1 MGKTIKW
8 KIISTVIVLVTVG
21 LVLLN
26 IVSTYLVNQK
36 TDASLIDQSQVL
48 VTQMSS
54 SIENYLGNYEKG
66 LIQFSKSN
74 EVLNYKGKSSE
85 RKLDGKF
92 NDFLSIYNSTT
103 SVYYAQTNRHLD
115 ITPKVDLGS
124 DFDPTNRDWYKNA
137 YNNPNQVFWTEPYID
152 QASKEYTISAAKA
165 VVKNGEIIGV
175 IGTDILLTNL
185 SKEISKTELGF
196 KGYPIIIGNN
206 GTAIVHPTKSGQ
218 DLSKYSYVKK
228 IFENSKQK
236 GVVYKDE
243 NGKSY
248 ITIYNTLP
256 NLKWKIGAVYDKA
269 QIQQTA
275 SAIRNI
281 FLVVSIVLLA
291 ILFVVLVLVIA
302 KITTPIAVLRKL
314 MDQVA
319 NGDLTVHSR
328 YSGKDE
334 VGQLSLDFN
343 KMIDNMN
350 SIIRVVKDSSMEVNV
365 NSIKLNALA
374 EETNASSEEVTAAI
388 GEIAEGAS
396 NSAGRAE
403 TAGEH
408 TQSLSIQIN
417 DIHDKSVGMKEIAR
431 EAQLANKGGQEQ
443 INKLQYTFAEW
454 ENNMS
459 EMATVVLTLETKI
472 KSINSVMKTIMEISN
487 QTNLLALNASI
498 EAARAGEHGK
508 GFAVVAEEVRKLAEQ
523 SAEATEEV
531 REIIQTLHQESKQ
544 VTEQMLA
551 TKEAFQSQNEV
562 VNITS
567 NTFSDISNYVHR
579 LEKSISEITNNVVKV
594 TSFKDEVVDLIQQ
607 MAATSEETAAACEEV
622 SASST
627 EQLNAI
633 ESVSTSVESLTK
645 LSEKLSGAI
654 EKFKID

>member
-8 KIISTVIVLVTVG
+8 KIISTVILLVTIG
-21 LVLLN
+21 LVFLN
-26 IVSTYLVNQK
+26 VVSTYTVNQK

-48 VTQMSS
+48 VTEMSS

-66 LIQFSKSN
+66 LIQFSKSS

-85 RKLDGKF
+85 KILDGKF
-92 NDFLSIYNSTT
+92 SDFLSIYNSTT

-115 ITPKVDLGS
+115 ILPKVDLGP
-124 DFDPTNRDWYKNA
+124 DFDPTSRDWYKNA
-137 YNNPNQVFWTEPYID
+137 YNNPDQVYWTAPYID
-152 QASKEYTISAAKA
+152 QATKEYTISAAKA
-165 VVKNGEIIGV
+165 VVKNGTVIGV
-175 IGTDILLTNL
+175 VGTDILLSNL

-196 KGYPIIIGNN
+196 KGYPVIIGNN

-228 IFENSKQK
+228 MFDSSKEK
-236 GVVYKDE
+236 GVVYDDE
-243 NGKSY
+243 KGKSY

-256 NLKWKIGAVYDKA
+256 NLKWKIGAVYDEG
-269 QIQQTA
+269 QIHKTA
-275 SAIRNI
+275 TDIRNI
-281 FLVVSIVLLA
+281 FVIVSIILLA
-291 ILFVVLVLVIA
+291 ILFAVLVVVIA
-302 KITTPIAVLRKL
+302 KITKPIGVLRKL

-319 NGDLTVHSR
+319 NGDLTVRSR
-328 YSGKDE
+328 YKGEDE
-334 VGQLSLDFN
+334 VGQLSQDFN
-343 KMIDNMN
+343 KMTENMS
-350 SIIRVVKDSSMEVNV
+350 SIIRVVKDSSFEVND
-365 NSIKLNALA
+365 NSIRLNALA

-408 TQSLSIQIN
+408 ANSLSIQIN
-417 DIHDKSVGMKEIAR
+417 DIHEKSIGMKDIAE
-431 EAQLANKGGQEQ
+431 EAQQVNKGGQKQ
-443 INKLQYTFAEW
+443 INKLQSTFAEW
-454 ENNMS
+454 ENSMS
-459 EMATVVLTLETKI
+459 EMANVILALEVKI
-472 KSINSVMKTIMEISN
+472 NSINSVMQTIMDISN

-523 SAEATEEV
+523 SATATEEV
-531 REIIQTLHQESKQ
+531 RETVNALQLESKQ

-551 TKEAFQSQNEV
+551 TKKTFQSQNEV

-567 NTFSDISNYVHR
+567 ETFGNISNLVLR
-579 LEKSISEITNNVVKV
+579 LEKSISAVSKDVLEVTN
-594 TSFKDEVVDLIQQ
+594 FKDEVVDIIQL

-627 EQLNAI
+627 EQLNTI
-633 ESVSTSVESLTK
+633 ESVSASAENLTQ
-645 LSEKLSGAI
+645 LSENLSKAVK
-654 EKFKID
+654 KFNID

>member
-8 KIISTVIVLVTVG
+8 KIISTVIALVSVG

-26 IVSTYLVNQK
+26 VISTYTVNQK

-48 VTQMSS
+48 VNGMSS

-74 EVLNYKGKSSE
+74 EVLNYKGKSSI
-85 RKLDGKF
+85 KNIDAKF

-115 ITPKVDLGS
+115 ILPKVDLGS
-124 DFDPTNRDWYKNA
+124 DFDPTTRDWYKNA
-137 YNNPNQVFWTEPYID
+137 YNNPNKVYWTEPYID
-152 QASKEYTISAAKA
+152 QATKEYTISAAKA

-175 IGTDILLTNL
+175 VGTDILLSNL

-228 IFENSKQK
+228 IFDSSKQK
-236 GVVYKDE
+236 GVVYDDE

-256 NLKWKIGAVYDKA
+256 NLKWKIGAVYDQT
-269 QIQQTA
+269 QIHQTA
-275 SAIRNI
+275 SDIRNMFVI
-281 FLVVSIVLLA
+281 VSIILLA
-291 ILFVVLVLVIA
+291 ILFGVLVLVIA
-302 KITTPIAVLRKL
+302 KITKPIAVLRRL

-319 NGDLTVHSR
+319 NGDLSVHAR

-334 VGQLSLDFN
+334 VGQLSQDFN

-350 SIIRVVKDSSMEVNV
+350 SIIRVVKDSSTEVNE
-365 NSIKLNALA
+365 NSLKLNALA
-374 EETNASSEEVTAAI
+374 EETSASSEEVTAAI

-396 NSAGRAE
+396 NSASRAE

-417 DIHDKSVGMKEIAR
+417 DIHDKSVDMMGIAK
-431 EAQLANKGGQEQ
+431 EAQQANKGGQEQ
-443 INKLQYTFAEW
+443 INQLHNTFDEW
-454 ENNMS
+454 ENSMS
-459 EMATVVLTLETKI
+459 EMATVILTLETKI
-472 KSINSVMKTIMEISN
+472 KSINSVMQTIMEISS

-531 REIIQTLHQESKQ
+531 REIVLALQQESRQ
-544 VTEQMLA
+544 VTEKMLA
-551 TKEAFQSQNEV
+551 TKETFETQNEV
-562 VNITS
+562 VNKTS
-567 NTFSDISNYVHR
+567 NTFNDISSHIHR
-579 LEKSISEITNNVVKV
+579 LEKSISEISNSVVGV
-594 TSFKDEVVDLIQQ
+594 TRFKDEVVELTQQ

-633 ESVSTSVESLTK
+633 ESVSASAENLTT
-645 LSEKLSGAI
+645 LSEKLSEAI
-654 EKFKID
+654 IKFKID